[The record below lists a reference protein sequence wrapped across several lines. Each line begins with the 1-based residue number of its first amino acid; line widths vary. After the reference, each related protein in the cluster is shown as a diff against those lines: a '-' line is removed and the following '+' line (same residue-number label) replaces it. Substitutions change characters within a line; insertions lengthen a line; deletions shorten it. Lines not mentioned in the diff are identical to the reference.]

1 MELKNNRQHYTL
13 LEKQELLEQWKQSGK
28 SKLAFS
34 KEIQVSYFTLCN
46 WIKARNRN
54 HKAKTKSS
62 FLPVEIKPDTH
73 KPFAH
78 LILKN
83 GTSIQIHQPVESS
96 YLVALL
102 KA

>member
-1 MELKNNRQHYTL
+1 MELKNNRKHYTS
-13 LEKQELLEQWKQSGK
+13 LEKQELVEQWKQSGK

-34 KEIQVSYFTLCN
+34 KEIQVSYFTLCH
-46 WIKARNRN
+46 WVKGRDRS
-54 HKAKTKSS
+54 HKAKTRSS
-62 FLPVEIKPDTH
+62 FLPVEIKPETS
-73 KPFAH
+73 KTFAH
-78 LILKN
+78 LILKS